1 MTSAK
6 ANGWVV
12 SVASYPVADW
22 AFMAAT
28 PIGATPNSPR
38 RLVGRA
44 LGHREVDEIPIRHA
58 QRAAHVSSGDGEGQN
73 HDQHLSSSKGS
84 LFPPT
89 TGFDIFCGAL
99 DPKFARSNY
108 IRSHRNRDVLA
119 RGAIPCEAEP
129 GEPDQHHCPG
139 RGLRNRASDGEVE
152 TKSA

>member
-1 MTSAK
+1 MDHERVNVRAEL
-6 ANGWVV
+6 GDDELVV
-12 SVASYPVADW
+12 V
-22 AFMAAT
+22 
-28 PIGATPNSPR
+28 
-38 RLVGRA
+38 
-44 LGHREVDEIPIRHA
+44 E
-58 QRAAHVSSGDGEGQN
+58 GE
-73 HDQHLSSSKGS
+73 

-89 TGFDIFCGAL
+89 TGVAVDIFCGAL

>member
-1 MTSAK
+1 MPNYCWMDEENATERSHLRQGREQMDHERVNVRAEL
-6 ANGWVV
+6 GDDELVV
-12 SVASYPVADW
+12 V
-22 AFMAAT
+22 
-28 PIGATPNSPR
+28 
-38 RLVGRA
+38 
-44 LGHREVDEIPIRHA
+44 E
-58 QRAAHVSSGDGEGQN
+58 GE
-73 HDQHLSSSKGS
+73 

-89 TGFDIFCGAL
+89 TGVAVDIFCGAL